1 MSVTKYFDAF
11 PIIDYKFGDEEF
23 VVPIE
28 NLSIYVD
35 VVDQVRRSSATYQ
48 SYNILPGERPDQVSY
63 KLYNTTDYYWTFFL
77 MNDKLRERG
86 WPLSPIKAEEFA
98 KKEYKE
104 RVVTTESSLISNFE
118 VGTEVI
124 GTLSS
129 STGKIIHRDVGLGQI
144 WLDNSTTDLWQAG
157 ETINSTNKTPTE
169 SIICLSSE
177 LRYNAAHH
185 FNDADGNWADII
197 PTDARPAS
205 YAEVSWQERLNEQNE
220 DLKSIMVLKSEVI
233 GEVVKSFREA
243 IRS

>member
-48 SYNILPGERPDQVSY
+48 NYDILPGERPDQVSY

-98 KKEYKE
+98 KKEYKGKKE
-104 RVVTTESSLISNFE
+104 LLNFHI
-118 VGTEVI
+118 VLNGWRNLRAKAVAYFILKPFCIVI
-124 GTLSS
+124 
-129 STGKIIHRDVGLGQI
+129 KRRHKQ
-144 WLDNSTTDLWQAG
+144 W
-157 ETINSTNKTPTE
+157 
-169 SIICLSSE
+169 
-177 LRYNAAHH
+177 Y
-185 FNDADGNWADII
+185 
-197 PTDARPAS
+197 
-205 YAEVSWQERLNEQNE
+205 
-220 DLKSIMVLKSEVI
+220 
-233 GEVVKSFREA
+233 
-243 IRS
+243 